1 MKTKELYTVMFPSYP
16 DIVDVA
22 QMRKML
28 GVSRHLA
35 YELITS
41 GKVQGIK
48 VGKAYRVPKVKIIDY
63 VLSQRKEG

>member
-1 MKTKELYTVMFPSYP
+1 MKAKEMYTIMFPDYP

-22 QMRKML
+22 QLQRML

-41 GKVQGIK
+41 GQMQGIK
-48 VGKAYRVPKVKIIDY
+48 VGKAYRVPKVKVIDY
-63 VLSQRKEG
+63 ILSQREG

>member
-1 MKTKELYTVMFPSYP
+1 MKAKEMYTVMFPDYP

-22 QMRKML
+22 QLQRML

-41 GKVQGIK
+41 GQMQGIK
-48 VGKAYRVPKVKIIDY
+48 IGKAYRVPKVKVIDY
-63 VLSQRKEG
+63 VLSRKEG

>member
-22 QMRKML
+22 QMQKML
-28 GVSRHLA
+28 SVSRHLA

-48 VGKAYRVPKVKIIDY
+48 VGKAYRVPKVKIIDF